1 MINANDKMVQIIQGF
16 NVGSPLPI
24 DGRILLSRA
33 EMASINDDI
42 MPDKYF
48 CICEE
53 DGLIYLYDKTA
64 EVDPEN
70 GRFKKAAPEKTSD
83 LVNDGNGEA
92 TSEGYDQF
100 DTVSS
105 VEGKL
110 SDLESQIYN
119 DLANDYVNNEE
130 LETALSPYSKT
141 INTAY
146 SIKLESDS
154 SEYSY
159 TLSLLKKD
167 GSPIGD
173 SVSFDLPVES
183 LVVDVDYVEDSEG
196 KAIIITL
203 ENGHQ
208 TRVPVDAIIA
218 GLVDETTFNA
228 HVNNVYDPE
237 SSAGNVGHL
246 HIVEDQARAW
256 DAKYDLPQTGVPK
269 NQLSSGVQTSLDKAD
284 SALQDNDNISRLTN
298 DAEYISVSTLKEGDN
313 VEIEETSEGIVISAA
328 NTIYTAGPGITI
340 SDEQSATPNVISATA
355 TAPTWKD
362 IADKDQ
368 SDVTV
373 YPLEND
379 QLRELLYNDDS
390 PGFVVHKVGVLND
403 KQDKIDATHKLSASL
418 VSGLA
423 SVAMTGSYTDLSDKP
438 TIPDEL
444 ADLQSDTS
452 HRVVTDVQIGAWSN
466 KQDALTS
473 SNAGTGISIVNGQ
486 DGVVISNTNVSAV
499 WGNIQGS
506 ISNQTD
512 LVSYVATNGGKIDSI
527 SVNGVEQDIDSSK
540 NVDIDVPTRTSDL
553 INDGDGSSSEIDAFV
568 KESDIADFVTESE
581 METAIATNTA
591 TFRGTYESV
600 SDLPTPSAVPDLKNN
615 DYAFIITSVS
625 GNPEYRRYKYTS
637 SGWVFEYTL
646 NNSSFTS
653 TQWSAINSGAT
664 ATNIGQIA
672 TNTGSINTINGKIP
686 SSATSSNK
694 LVTESDVA
702 NNVKTSGTSGSILNT
717 INGTNLYNSSSSADL
732 SLSDV
737 GLVSELNEAILAG
750 NAGITKTYS
759 STNKT
764 LTLAHTEG
772 YGAGTYGYNGTQS
785 PGFGSTISVP
795 YIANDKYGHVD
806 TTNSSTTTVTIPALS
821 DNTTGLPSYLTSTSG
836 INYDTTTN
844 KLNIRSTTYTL
855 PTTGWS
861 TSSTSEGTTYYY
873 EAIVNGVTADSI
885 PVISLII
892 EPSAGPTSIKQMQ
905 ESWSYVYT
913 AITSANKVTFYS
925 VKAPI
930 ISYTVAIKGY

>member
-355 TAPTWKD
+355 TAPT
-362 IADKDQ
+362 
-368 SDVTV
+368 
-373 YPLEND
+373 
-379 QLRELLYNDDS
+379 
-390 PGFVVHKVGVLND
+390 
-403 KQDKIDATHKLSASL
+403 
-418 VSGLA
+418 
-423 SVAMTGSYTDLSDKP
+423 
-438 TIPDEL
+438 
-444 ADLQSDTS
+444 
-452 HRVVTDVQIGAWSN
+452 
-466 KQDALTS
+466 
-473 SNAGTGISIVNGQ
+473 
-486 DGVVISNTNVSAV
+486 
-499 WGNIQGS
+499 
-506 ISNQTD
+506 
-512 LVSYVATNGGKIDSI
+512 
-527 SVNGVEQDIDSSK
+527 
-540 NVDIDVPTRTSDL
+540 
-553 INDGDGSSSEIDAFV
+553 
-568 KESDIADFVTESE
+568 
-581 METAIATNTA
+581 
-591 TFRGTYESV
+591 
-600 SDLPTPSAVPDLKNN
+600 
-615 DYAFIITSVS
+615 
-625 GNPEYRRYKYTS
+625 
-637 SGWVFEYTL
+637 
-646 NNSSFTS
+646 
-653 TQWSAINSGAT
+653 
-664 ATNIGQIA
+664 
-672 TNTGSINTINGKIP
+672 
-686 SSATSSNK
+686 
-694 LVTESDVA
+694 
-702 NNVKTSGTSGSILNT
+702 
-717 INGTNLYNSSSSADL
+717 
-732 SLSDV
+732 
-737 GLVSELNEAILAG
+737 
-750 NAGITKTYS
+750 
-759 STNKT
+759 
-764 LTLAHTEG
+764 
-772 YGAGTYGYNGTQS
+772 
-785 PGFGSTISVP
+785 
-795 YIANDKYGHVD
+795 
-806 TTNSSTTTVTIPALS
+806 
-821 DNTTGLPSYLTSTSG
+821 
-836 INYDTTTN
+836 
-844 KLNIRSTTYTL
+844 
-855 PTTGWS
+855 
-861 TSSTSEGTTYYY
+861 
-873 EAIVNGVTADSI
+873 
-885 PVISLII
+885 
-892 EPSAGPTSIKQMQ
+892 
-905 ESWSYVYT
+905 
-913 AITSANKVTFYS
+913 
-925 VKAPI
+925 
-930 ISYTVAIKGY
+930 